1 MLYPIASCR
10 SFLSSRTRWK
20 CGQQLSKYVKYNHSN
35 VPCLGALRASVLL
48 VLYLPELLEVLYLL
62 DVLCLLKVIY
72 FRFPI
77 GLTVSHRIPSSTVK
91 NCCFLPLRVKNADL
105 YLTVVNFWLS
115 NLIIPFFLVQ
125 KFDVI
130 RLHDITQ
137 LRVLI
142 GSSGHFMPKRSWIL
156 PLDETIH
163 IPSFLDELITS
174 PDKFF

>member
-1 MLYPIASCR
+1 MFRC
-10 SFLSSRTRWK
+10 FTCFWCFTCLS
-20 CGQQLSKYVKYNHSN
+20 
-35 VPCLGALRASVLL
+35 
-48 VLYLPELLEVLYLL
+48 LLEVLYLL

-105 YLTVVNFWLS
+105 YLTVVNLWLS
-115 NLIIPFFLVQ
+115 NVIIPFLCVQ

-130 RLHDITQ
+130 RVHDITQ

-142 GSSGHFMPKRSWIL
+142 GSLGHFMPKRSQIL
-156 PLDETIH
+156 LLDETIQ
-163 IPSFLDELITS
+163 IPSFLDESITS
-174 PDKFF
+174 PDKFLKTGVGGSPHNGLCGQATQKG